1 MIKKFNPDDILKV
14 INESFKIK
22 MVKLYIYK
30 IIFNKYNRQINAF
43 LNSIIINRYKLNT
56 YIGFNDFIKPE
67 EIE

>member
-1 MIKKFNPDDILKV
+1 
-14 INESFKIK
+14 

-30 IIFNKYNRQINAF
+30 IIFNKYNRQIDAF